1 MHLSSAEPIFE
12 NRYDAGRQLAEKL
25 VEYYGKPVIVLG
37 IPNGGVAVALSIALA
52 LDVTLTWSY
61 RARYPFPSAPKAVL
75 VPLPM
80 TARLSLMRTR

>member
-37 IPNGGVAVALSIALA
+37 IPTAAWPWRLA
-52 LDVTLTWSY
+52 LPWRWMLTSTW
-61 RARYPFPSAPKAVL
+61 
-75 VPLPM
+75 
-80 TARLSLMRTR
+80 